1 MLSDL
6 RYAVRLLLQAPGFT
20 AVAVLTLGL
29 GIGANTA
36 IFSVVNALLLR
47 PLPLH
52 DPQRLLFI
60 RGERAQQG
68 NGSFP
73 SSLVAYETIRDRNHS
88 LSGLTAFCGQG
99 VTLTGAGDPEQ
110 LTGAR
115 VTANFFD
122 VLHAQPLLGRGF
134 LPAEGEPGGQPVA
147 LIGYG
152 LWQRRYAA
160 DPGILGKPIVLSQE
174 VHTIIGVM
182 PPEFPFPYQGTEV
195 WVSRVMNYSG
205 LSQDQIQHGAGYLMA
220 IGRLKPGALLSQ
232 ADAEVRLLGQQ
243 YRQEHPGNPDA
254 DPLSHLEVEPLQDN
268 LVSDI
273 KPTLLIL
280 SGAVGFVLLIA
291 CANVAGLTLARATSR
306 GREIALRAALGAGR
320 GTLIRQL
327 LCESLLLSASGA
339 IVGVLLAR
347 WAVALLANARGL
359 NLPGFQPILV
369 DLRVLAFTVGVSL
382 FTGVFFGLLPALQVS
397 RPDLNAVLRDSGWG
411 TTGGAR
417 RHRMRNYLVAGQM
430 ALSIVLLVGAGLLIE
445 SFRHL
450 QSVRLGFDP
459 HHGLTMRVSIPAARY
474 GDDPHRARFVRA
486 LLGRVQALPGVES
499 ATASLGLPLAV
510 GVMAPFL
517 ADGQPVVPTGS
528 RPVAV
533 WNGIAPDYFKTLGIP
548 LLRGRDFNWADDET
562 APARVIV
569 SDSLARRY
577 WPNEDPLGK
586 HIKYARREVFA
597 EIVGVAGDVRSQSL
611 ESDSGLVFYTPYPQF
626 AWPNLA
632 ITVRAAGN
640 PPGLANSTRAQV
652 FAADRDLPVV
662 NVRTLEDVVDQ
673 TLTQRRHVL
682 YVIGG
687 FAAAALLLAAIGLY
701 GVMAYSVAQRTAEIG
716 IRQAIGARRSDIL
729 AMVLGQ
735 GLRLSLIG
743 LAAGALASAA
753 MTRLISGMLY
763 HVSATD
769 PAAFAVVSLV
779 FLVVALAASYL
790 PARRA
795 TRVDPLQALR
805 SR

>member
-1 MLSDL
+1 
-6 RYAVRLLLQAPGFT
+6 
-20 AVAVLTLGL
+20 
-29 GIGANTA
+29 
-36 IFSVVNALLLR
+36 
-47 PLPLH
+47 
-52 DPQRLLFI
+52 
-60 RGERAQQG
+60 
-68 NGSFP
+68 
-73 SSLVAYETIRDRNHS
+73 
-88 LSGLTAFCGQG
+88 
-99 VTLTGAGDPEQ
+99 
-110 LTGAR
+110 
-115 VTANFFD
+115 
-122 VLHAQPLLGRGF
+122 
-134 LPAEGEPGGQPVA
+134 
-147 LIGYG
+147 
-152 LWQRRYAA
+152 
-160 DPGILGKPIVLSQE
+160 
-174 VHTIIGVM
+174 
-182 PPEFPFPYQGTEV
+182 
-195 WVSRVMNYSG
+195 
-205 LSQDQIQHGAGYLMA
+205 
-220 IGRLKPGALLSQ
+220 
-232 ADAEVRLLGQQ
+232 
-243 YRQEHPGNPDA
+243 
-254 DPLSHLEVEPLQDN
+254 
-268 LVSDI
+268 
-273 KPTLLIL
+273 
-280 SGAVGFVLLIA
+280 
-291 CANVAGLTLARATSR
+291 
-306 GREIALRAALGAGR
+306 
-320 GTLIRQL
+320 
-327 LCESLLLSASGA
+327 
-339 IVGVLLAR
+339 
-347 WAVALLANARGL
+347 
-359 NLPGFQPILV
+359 
-369 DLRVLAFTVGVSL
+369 
-382 FTGVFFGLLPALQVS
+382 
-397 RPDLNAVLRDSGWG
+397 
-411 TTGGAR
+411 
-417 RHRMRNYLVAGQM
+417 
-430 ALSIVLLVGAGLLIE
+430 
-445 SFRHL
+445 
-450 QSVRLGFDP
+450 
-459 HHGLTMRVSIPAARY
+459 
-474 GDDPHRARFVRA
+474 
-486 LLGRVQALPGVES
+486 
-499 ATASLGLPLAV
+499 
-510 GVMAPFL
+510 
-517 ADGQPVVPTGS
+517 
-528 RPVAV
+528 
-533 WNGIAPDYFKTLGIP
+533 

-673 TLTQRRHVL
+673 TLTQRRQVL